1 MTTTRSFLSTCLAV
15 MLLLPAPAFAQSAA
29 SDGAFTVSD
38 DTRAAVKQ
46 LIGDSILNGKAYE
59 YDGYLADRIGP
70 RLTGSANYMRAA
82 DWAVQQ
88 FKSLGCA
95 NVHTENWT
103 IAATWEPDGPA
114 TGQIVS
120 PVQHELHIY
129 SYGWSPSTPPGG
141 ITGEVI
147 YATGLATTSTPEE
160 RAKVAGKIVFFDRAS
175 LGPHPSIGDQLK
187 ALQLLQDA
195 APLAIIGTGGAQG
208 TQSETA
214 LGFTASISSMPKAQI
229 GLEDSL
235 LIKRLLQHERVTI
248 HFEMKNRTRENVA
261 IPNVVAEIPGS
272 ERPDEVV
279 IIGAHLDSWQPGT
292 GAQDNGTGAA
302 SVIEAARAIAAMH
315 RPPRRTV
322 RFILFGGEEEG
333 TLGSVAYARAHMAD
347 MAKIDA
353 VLVTD
358 SGAQPARGWYVMARE
373 DEQQPLAQLSP
384 LLEGLGANGVS
395 LNPMYLFQTDHIA
408 FDVLGVP
415 TLVLWNDQDI
425 YNTLHHKANDTF
437 DTVVEKDLTQGA
449 TMVTVTA
456 YAIADSREPFAAH
469 LGPADMA
476 QMLKKADSLEDYNY
490 LKGAGLL
497 P

>member
-1 MTTTRSFLSTCLAV
+1 MRAARSILSASLAICLA
-15 MLLLPAPAFAQSAA
+15 AFVPLHTLAQSAA
-29 SDGAFTVSD
+29 PVPTVSD
-38 DTRAAVKQ
+38 ETRAAVQ
-46 LIGDSILNGKAYE
+46 RLIGDSILNGKAYE

-88 FKSLGCA
+88 FKSLGLA
-95 NVHTENWT
+95 NVHTEDWT

-114 TGQIVS
+114 VGEITS
-120 PVQHELHIY
+120 PVEHQLHIY

-147 YATGLATTSTPEE
+147 YATGLTTTSTEE
-160 RAKVAGKIVFFDRAS
+160 EKAKVAGKIVFFDRAS
-175 LGPHPSIGDQLK
+175 LGPHPAIGDQLK
-187 ALQLLQDA
+187 ALQLLQEA

-208 TQSETA
+208 TQSESA
-214 LGFTASISSMPKAQI
+214 LGFTASISTMPKAQI

-235 LIKRLLQHERVTI
+235 LIKRLLKHDRVMI

-272 ERPDEVV
+272 EHPDEMV

-302 SVIEAARAIAAMH
+302 SVIEAARAIAALR
-315 RPPRRTV
+315 RPPRRTI

-333 TLGSVAYARAHMAD
+333 TLGSVAYVRQHMAD
-347 MAKIDA
+347 MPKIDA

-358 SGAQPARGWYVMARE
+358 SGAQPARGWYVMARF
-373 DEQQPLAQLSP
+373 DEPQALSQISP
-384 LLEGLGANGVS
+384 LLEGLGADGVS

-425 YNTLHHKANDTF
+425 YDTLHHKANDTF

-456 YAIADSREPFAAH
+456 YAIADSREPFAPH
-469 LGPADMA
+469 LSPADMS
-476 QMLKKADSLEDYNY
+476 QMLKKANSLDDYNY